1 MKTYFDIR
9 DERILA
15 QKDKTRQH
23 VKNIFGTYLKPFDQN
38 LIARSKRQM
47 TSDQTILKFFRQD
60 SAKRFPDS

>member
-38 LIARSKRQM
+38 LQSAFKIARSKRQM
-47 TSDQTILKFFRQD
+47 TSNQTIPK
-60 SAKRFPDS
+60 KI